1 MTNQKAMEY
10 LGDAGLE
17 GEIQEVDAGNV
28 SQTYQVGE
36 DYFLQFTENAP
47 DNLRRGILGLE
58 SQQETDVPVP
68 EIVYSDLEEPVLVTE
83 TVEGESLGTTSE
95 EEVYRNAGQLMA
107 DIHEQKFDSYGLMTV
122 FEGELMPSGSEDWR
136 NSFSTLYH
144 RFMGSVSELLDQGKA
159 AQIDRFY
166 YDNIPD
172 LVEDPEKSLAHFDF
186 HGDNLLHQEGEITGV
201 LDWDMTRVLDPAL
214 EVIKTQ
220 HQFQREGKP
229 VEAFTQG
236 YQNQRNLDM
245 NPETEDLYRLTAEL
259 GRLSEIRYLQQT
271 QDITPENYDLEETV
285 ENIDEII
292 EPV

>member
-17 GEIQEVDAGNV
+17 GKIQEVDAGNV

-36 DYFLQFTENAP
+36 DYFLQFTETAP
-47 DNLRRGILGLE
+47 ENLKRGILGLE

-68 EIVYSDLEEPVLVTE
+68 DIIYSDLEEPVLVTE
-83 TVEGESLGTTSE
+83 ALPGENIESTNNE
-95 EEVYRNAGQLMA
+95 QIYREAGEIMA
-107 DIHEQKFDSYGLMTV
+107 EIHDQKFDSYGLMTV
-122 FEGELMPSGSEDWR
+122 FEGELMPSASADWR

-144 RFMGSVSELLDQGKA
+144 RFMGMGSDLIEQTKA
-159 AQIDRFY
+159 AEIDRFFY
-166 YDNIPD
+166 TNMPH

-186 HGDNLLHQEGEITGV
+186 HEDNLLHQEGEITGV
-201 LDWDMTRVLDPAL
+201 LDWDMTRVVDPAL

-236 YQNQRNLDM
+236 Y
-245 NPETEDLYRLTAEL
+245 
-259 GRLSEIRYLQQT
+259 
-271 QDITPENYDLEETV
+271 
-285 ENIDEII
+285 
-292 EPV
+292 